1 METTI
6 KNDLSKKYSRGAIVI
21 HWISFLLIAGL
32 IPVGF
37 IMADT
42 EPSAQKILLYRLHML
57 MGITVFVL
65 TLLRVWF
72 FFNNQRPPKLE
83 TGSSLHNKLVV
94 WIENSFYFVLILLSI
109 SGILTVILGELGQA
123 IKTADYTLLPKTL
136 DIPPM
141 IGHQILAKILIA
153 LLIAHVT
160 GVLNHYLKFKEN
172 TLKRILP
179 KY

>member
-6 KNDLSKKYSRGAIVI
+6 NNDLSKKYSRGTIAI
-21 HWISFLLIAGL
+21 HWISFILIAGL

-42 EPSAQKILLYRLHML
+42 EPGAKKILLYRLHLL
-57 MGITVFVL
+57 MGVTIFVL

-72 FFNNQRPPKLE
+72 FFKHRRPPKLE
-83 TGSSLHNKLVV
+83 TGNSLHNKLVV
-94 WIENSFYFVLILLSI
+94 WIENSFYFFLILLST
-109 SGILTVILGELGQA
+109 SGIATVIFGELGQA
-123 IKTADYTLLPKTL
+123 IKTADYTLLPKKL
-136 DIPPM
+136 DVPPLV
-141 IGHQILAKILIA
+141 GHQILAKILIA
-153 LLIAHVT
+153 LLIAHVA

-179 KY
+179 K